1 MSISEIAALVAVV
14 LSVERRLE
22 MILGHT
28 HDMDLRHYE
37 APTTLTL
44 KFCARI
50 ARDCNDIVTF
60 QW

>member
-37 APTTLTL
+37 ARTTLTL
-44 KFCARI
+44 KFCSDRARL
-50 ARDCNDIVTF
+50 
-60 QW
+60 Q